1 MSGLIRGKE
10 AITPTITFAPRKA
23 KQCALDAM
31 RRSSC
36 HGGPTL
42 HYSAVLTHSLTAIRY
57 ELRIPCSVQPKLG
70 VGRPPV
76 EAFLTVSV
84 PTRAAAAT
92 KSERSRA
99 HTDRLHE
106 GEEGDHETMK
116 RRQLLP
122 ELP

>member
-31 RRSSC
+31 RRRLVPALLGS
-36 HGGPTL
+36 
-42 HYSAVLTHSLTAIRY
+42 THRRY

-76 EAFLTVSV
+76 EAFLTVS
-84 PTRAAAAT
+84 PRA
-92 KSERSRA
+92 
-99 HTDRLHE
+99 
-106 GEEGDHETMK
+106 
-116 RRQLLP
+116 LLP
-122 ELP
+122 QRRANARALTLTDCEKEKKETTRQ